1 MIWLENITIHKSYRG
16 RLSSMYQEGKWK
28 INYRKRTKVFA
39 EAMME
44 YLDNE
49 AKQVKEVKNDIIK
62 K

>member
-1 MIWLENITIHKSYRG
+1 
-16 RLSSMYQEGKWK
+16 MYQEGKWK